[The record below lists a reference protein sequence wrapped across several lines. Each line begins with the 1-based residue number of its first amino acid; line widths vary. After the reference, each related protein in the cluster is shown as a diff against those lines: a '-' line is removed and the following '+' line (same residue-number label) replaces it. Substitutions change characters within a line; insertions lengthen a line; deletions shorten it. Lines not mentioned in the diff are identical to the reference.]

1 MEIVVNGI
9 KTNYA
14 ITGEGDNIVVL
25 QGWGTTVEL
34 YSGLCSHLSKSHRV
48 CILDLP
54 GAGKT
59 DEPLK
64 AMCADD
70 YADFVLA
77 FLGAVGIKEASLI
90 GHSNGGRIA
99 IKLATR
105 PDIPLIIHKI
115 VLMDS
120 AGIVREKTAKQKRKA
135 RVYKLG
141 KAFFS
146 SAPVK
151 ALFPN
156 ALEKLKQKHGS
167 EDYRN
172 ATPVMRDTLVRLVNE
187 DLRHLLPEIK
197 KPTLLIWGEND
208 TATPLSD
215 GQLME
220 KMIPDSGLITVKG
233 TGHYVYL
240 EQPDFIYRVLD
251 SFFGGAK

>member
-1 MEIVVNGI
+1 MDIVVSGI
-9 KTNYA
+9 KTNYE

-25 QGWGTTVEL
+25 QGWGTTAEL

-48 CILDLP
+48 CVLDLP

-59 DEPLK
+59 AEPLK
-64 AMCADD
+64 SMCADD
-70 YADFVLA
+70 YADFVLS

-99 IKLATR
+99 IKLAAR
-105 PDIPLIIHKI
+105 PEIPLKIHKI

-120 AGIVREKTAKQKRKA
+120 AGIVNEKTAKQKRKA
-135 RVYKLG
+135 RVFKLG
-141 KAFFS
+141 KAFLG

-156 ALEKLKQKHGS
+156 ALERLKQKHGS

-172 ATPVMRDTLVRLVNE
+172 ATPVMRETLVRLVNE
-187 DLRHLLPEIK
+187 DLRRLLPEIK

-215 GQLME
+215 GELME
-220 KMIPDSGLITVKG
+220 KLIPDSGLVTAKG
-233 TGHYVYL
+233 AGHYAYL
-240 EQPDFIYRVLD
+240 EQPDFVHRVLD